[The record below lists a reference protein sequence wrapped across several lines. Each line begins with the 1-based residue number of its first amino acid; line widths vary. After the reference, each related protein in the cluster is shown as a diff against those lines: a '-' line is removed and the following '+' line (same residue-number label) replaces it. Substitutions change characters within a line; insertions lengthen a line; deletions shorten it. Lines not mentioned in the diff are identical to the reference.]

1 MLTIGQIADRAGI
14 NASAIRF
21 YEREGLLP
29 APERSGGQR
38 RYSEAA
44 LQRLQV
50 IDIAKRAGFSLDEV
64 RTLLDEP
71 DRTRTLADRKLAEVE
86 ALIARA
92 EAMRKWLLKARTCE
106 CSSLELCELFGDRS
120 E

>member
-1 MLTIGQIADRAGI
+1 MK
-14 NASAIRF
+14 S
-21 YEREGLLP
+21 
-29 APERSGGQR
+29 S
-38 RYSEAA
+38 
-44 LQRLQV
+44 
-50 IDIAKRAGFSLDEV
+50 AGFSLDEV
-64 RTLLDEP
+64 RTLR
-71 DRTRTLADRKLAEVE
+71 DRARTLADRKLAEVE